1 MNPEINKPLLQG
13 QEAFARG
20 DLAGAE
26 RLFTEAL
33 RLQRDSAEIFGK
45 LGAIYHQQGR
55 FGEAI
60 KLYARALELAPKNLE
75 ARLNLGVLLCDMG
88 RYEYA
93 AKLLAPLKKS
103 APFPGRLNM
112 FRLAEKHAATGDAYR
127 QLQLYDHARV
137 EYEHA
142 AKLRPNWPELK
153 KKLAVAYRRLGRYAD
168 GIRELDAAAALDPKD
183 LALHTELAICCFQ
196 SGDRARAL
204 ALWQSVLVKDP
215 THDRAA
221 RFLLLAQ
228 SGNPTIAKA

>member
-1 MNPEINKPLLQG
+1 MIPEIDRPLAQG

-20 DLAGAE
+20 DLSLAE
-26 RLFTEAL
+26 RCFTQAL
-33 RLQRDSAEIFGK
+33 RLKRDSAEVYGK

-55 FGEAI
+55 FTEAV

-75 ARLNLGVLLCDMG
+75 ARLNLGVLLCDLG
-88 RYEYA
+88 RYEHA
-93 AKLLAPLKKS
+93 GKLLAPLKKS

-112 FRLAEKHAATGDAYR
+112 FRLAEKHMSTGDAYR

-153 KKLAVAYRRLGRYAD
+153 KKLAVAYRRLGRYPDA
-168 GIRELDAAAALDPKD
+168 IRELEAAGALDPKD
-183 LALHTELAICCFQ
+183 LDLQTELAICCFQ
-196 SGDRARAL
+196 SGDRVRAL
-204 ALWQSVLVKDP
+204 GLWQAVLLQAP
-215 THDRAA
+215 NHDRAA

-228 SGNPTIAKA
+228 AGNPTIAKA